1 MVVEKELDTML
12 KIIGRSEEDVN
23 KRIEDGIR
31 RGIEEEYKITN
42 EQAQR
47 CLDKYDSTATF
58 I

>member
-1 MVVEKELDTML
+1 ML

>member
-1 MVVEKELDTML
+1 MISLLRKMNM
-12 KIIGRSEEDVN
+12 SN
-23 KRIEDGIR
+23 KQILSSL
-31 RGIEEEYKITN
+31 EEEYKITN